1 MKLRSCLY
9 SFFDHWLVCSGF
21 AQRYTT
27 KRSLLKTHRMKLLFF
42 IPVFFFSLQLTLAQQ
57 IDSPREIAMETNI
70 EKVGDYAQFVPTAVS
85 LITVLAKMDQEG
97 FWQLSKS
104 VGTNLAATWLLKY
117 AINKP
122 RPEGR
127 TDGHAFPSGHTSFA
141 FQGASFLQKRYGW
154 KYGVPAYLVAG
165 YVGYSRLEGLND
177 RHDGWDILAGALVG
191 FGSTYLFTSAYTRKH
206 FELSFNSGGG
216 DFEIGTIFKF

>member
-1 MKLRSCLY
+1 MKFIYLLIFLFLLNV
-9 SFFDHWLVCSGF
+9 SFS
-21 AQRYTT
+21 
-27 KRSLLKTHRMKLLFF
+27 
-42 IPVFFFSLQLTLAQQ
+42 QQ
-57 IDSPREIAMETNI
+57 KDTAREIRMETQIQNI
-70 EKVGDYAQFVPTAVS
+70 GDYAQYAPTAFS
-85 LITVLAKMDQEG
+85 LITILAKKDKVG

-104 VGTNLAATWLLKY
+104 VGTNLTATWILKY

-165 YVGYSRLEGLND
+165 FVGYSRLEGVND
-177 RHDGWDILAGALVG
+177 RHDGWDILAGAAVG
-191 FGSTYLFTSAYTRKH
+191 IGSTYLFTTPYLEEH
-206 FELSFNSGGG
+206 LELSFDSGNGAYAMG
-216 DFEIGTIFKF
+216 VVYKF